1 MESFVAISTF
11 NDQRITN
18 VVCACLESRDL
29 PVMIEHVHGLSSSP
43 NGTAF
48 RILVP
53 AQSSQLA
60 MEILAGLG
68 ATRSAVG
75 SFGQDE
81 SPEIS
86 GQLQ

>member
-1 MESFVAISTF
+1 MDHFVTISTF

-18 VVCACLESRDL
+18 LVCACLESRDL
-29 PVMIEHVHGLSSSP
+29 PVMIEHVHGPRDTLY
-43 NGTAF
+43 GAAF

-68 ATRSAVG
+68 STRLGASATGDIS
-75 SFGQDE
+75 S
-81 SPEIS
+81 EIENAT
-86 GQLQ
+86 L